1 MAHDNRRPTRRN
13 GAHFNQGGQ
22 PYSGSSNNPYGMNT
36 YGRPTQP
43 QPQTKRSIAP
53 FIVALVLIA
62 GVAAAALWFFVLRP
76 KPITVVVNGER
87 ISATANDTVSMLVDK
102 GYAKPTPGNLVAV
115 DGSLITEGAGGAYT
129 ATINGEPASPDTK
142 LVADADVQIGKG
154 EDVTEDYSTSEQ
166 AIPFSTSNSDT
177 SFGAYWNGSI
187 HRMSDGVDGVQT
199 VKTGNVS
206 GISVTEV
213 TKAPV
218 DGGYHIYTVQT
229 DDPVIALTFDDGP
242 WPDTTEQILDIL
254 QQYNAKATF
263 FCIGNQIANYS
274 SSVKRAYDMGCEIC
288 THTWDHAAG
297 SGQGVS
303 IAKMSPD
310 EQISEVTRGMEAI
323 SQATGAEAPRIL
335 RAPGGNFY
343 GDVITNLWSYLDAE
357 IGWDVDTE
365 DWARPGA
372 DAIYERILS
381 VRPGQ
386 VILMHDGGGDRSQT
400 VEALSRAMPVL
411 VERGYRF
418 VTVDELLA
426 YPM

>member
-1 MAHDNRRPTRRN
+1 MAYDNRRPTRRS

-22 PYSGSSNNPYGMNT
+22 PYSGSANNPYGMNAYAT
-36 YGRPTQP
+36 PP
-43 QPQTKRSIAP
+43 QPKRSIAP
-53 FIVALVLIA
+53 VVVAVVLLL
-62 GVAAAALWFFVLRP
+62 GVLAAALWLFVLRP

-115 DGSLITEGAGGAYT
+115 DGSLLTEGAGGAYT
-129 ATINGEPASPDTK
+129 ATINGEPAEPDTK
-142 LVADADVQIGKG
+142 LVDQATVEIGNG
-154 EDVTEDYSTSEQ
+154 SDVTEDYTTTEQ
-166 AIPFSTSNSDT
+166 AIPFGTSNSDT
-177 SFGAYWNGSI
+177 SFSAYWNGSI
-187 HRMSDGVDGVQT
+187 HRMSDGVDGVET

-213 TKAPV
+213 TTPPV

-242 WPDTTEQILDIL
+242 WPETTEQILDIL
-254 QQYNAKATF
+254 QQYDAKATF
-263 FCIGNQIANYS
+263 FTIGNQIANYS

-310 EQISEVTRGMEAI
+310 EQVSEVTRGMEAI
-323 SQATGAEAPRIL
+323 KQATGADAPRIL

-343 GDVITNLWSYLDAE
+343 GDVITNLWSLLDAE

-365 DWARPGA
+365 DWSRPGVE
-372 DAIYERILS
+372 AIYERILS

-400 VEALSRAMPVL
+400 VEALRQAMPVL

-418 VTVDELLA
+418 VTIDELLA